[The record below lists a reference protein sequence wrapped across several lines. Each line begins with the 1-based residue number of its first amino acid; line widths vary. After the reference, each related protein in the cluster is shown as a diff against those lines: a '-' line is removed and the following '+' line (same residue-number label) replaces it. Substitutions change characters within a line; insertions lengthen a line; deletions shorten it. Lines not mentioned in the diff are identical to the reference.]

1 MSLDPKGQAVNQFRE
16 RMNAERLARQAEP
29 VKQAAE
35 DILGALKDVERYL
48 YWSIGPEEKDGGAY
62 YAQNLLEHAHDLV
75 DCAHE
80 YRAALKA
87 NPPPKEDE
95 DAA

>member
-1 MSLDPKGQAVNQFRE
+1 MMNDYRQRI
-16 RMNAERLARQAEP
+16 NAERLARQAEP

-48 YWSIGPEEKDGGAY
+48 YWSIDPNERDGGAY
-62 YAQNLLEHAHDLV
+62 YANTLLEHAHDLI
-75 DCAHE
+75 DRAHE

-87 NPPPKEDE
+87 NPPPREDE

>member
-1 MSLDPKGQAVNQFRE
+1 MNAYRE
-16 RMNAERLARQAEP
+16 RINAERLARQAEP

-35 DILGALKDVERYL
+35 DILGELKDVERYL
-48 YWSIGPEEKDGGAY
+48 YWSIDPDERDGGAY
-62 YAQNLLEHAHDLV
+62 YAQTLLDHAHNLV
-75 DCAHE
+75 DHAHE
-80 YRAALKA
+80 YRAALKV